1 MCPLIATHDFLDT
14 SSSSSSVL
22 FQALGPYTHK
32 IYIKHTH
39 KKHTNHANTDTGK
52 CLFEKVKICF
62 AYANTKKVE
71 PAD

>member
-1 MCPLIATHDFLDT
+1 MPVEKCLPAIYRCPQLVTIFI
-14 SSSSSSVL
+14 SVVHRHVS
-22 FQALGPYTHK
+22 FDR
-32 IYIKHTH
+32 
-39 KKHTNHANTDTGK
+39 NVDTGK